1 MEDKRKVFVKLVPGH
16 SVPRSVRESDLF
28 DHFDTPKG
36 KIEEVSAI
44 RGRDTAQGFV
54 RFKTQEAAKEA
65 IARYHGTKLY
75 GRFQITV
82 RPFRGKEENYPPAT
96 ATRQNSKQ
104 HHRPSSAGSSPVVST
119 NQANTPAVQT
129 HQPRV
134 HPRRGRVTAPTKPQV
149 SPKSDHQAAPSTTT
163 PAVHTQSEAAAQH
176 SSSRVVDSVHIQAK
190 SQEDSWPDIV
200 PTTTIN
206 LNSEPDGQPDSQSQ
220 QPSLKDLL
228 LNLTSS
234 SAEQISCYQAASQ
247 SYEQSHLSPVPIAC
261 AGPVSSDP
269 STLSRVAIT
278 NLSSQVDE
286 DDLIPFLG
294 SRGKLLSLLPADD
307 ASTKTATVA
316 YPSFAEAQEAVVN
329 WHGKACYGLPISVAV
344 IQNVTPPPPGFPP
357 SLQPP
362 PSLLPVNYTA
372 PHPQYPPPYS
382 NHYSIPPY
390 PADVL
395 AMMQPPV
402 DYPMLQPPVDYPMML
417 PINFPTMMQ
426 PPINYSTM
434 MQPIAGVPGLQN
446 TYPSLPCSVQR
457 RISSRLCDFI
467 KTMTAGQDFERK
479 GGNLRYSDG
488 CLLISANT
496 PETAEQ
502 FASKVV
508 DKMSERQLS
517 LSLKQLTQLAE
528 RSPNRPSQFDELC
541 SPFSTNP
548 NVSIFLSVEY
558 GQGKEP
564 AVIFVGQT
572 EAVNSAHLHFTATLL
587 KELEMDRLVEN

>member
-1 MEDKRKVFVKLVPGH
+1 MKLVLYLAGVTVD
-16 SVPRSVRESDLF
+16 SFCLSNKLFYGKLFCCFRS
-28 DHFDTPKG
+28 
-36 KIEEVSAI
+36 I
-44 RGRDTAQGFV
+44 
-54 RFKTQEAAKEA
+54 
-65 IARYHGTKLY
+65 
-75 GRFQITV
+75 
-82 RPFRGKEENYPPAT
+82 
-96 ATRQNSKQ
+96 
-104 HHRPSSAGSSPVVST
+104 SSP
-119 NQANTPAVQT
+119 
-129 HQPRV
+129 
-134 HPRRGRVTAPTKPQV
+134 
-149 SPKSDHQAAPSTTT
+149 
-163 PAVHTQSEAAAQH
+163 
-176 SSSRVVDSVHIQAK
+176 
-190 SQEDSWPDIV
+190 
-200 PTTTIN
+200 
-206 LNSEPDGQPDSQSQ
+206 
-220 QPSLKDLL
+220 
-228 LNLTSS
+228 
-234 SAEQISCYQAASQ
+234 
-247 SYEQSHLSPVPIAC
+247 
-261 AGPVSSDP
+261 
-269 STLSRVAIT
+269 
-278 NLSSQVDE
+278 
-286 DDLIPFLG
+286 
-294 SRGKLLSLLPADD
+294 
-307 ASTKTATVA
+307 
-316 YPSFAEAQEAVVN
+316 
-329 WHGKACYGLPISVAV
+329 
-344 IQNVTPPPPGFPP
+344 
-357 SLQPP
+357 
-362 PSLLPVNYTA
+362 
-372 PHPQYPPPYS
+372 
-382 NHYSIPPY
+382 
-390 PADVL
+390 VL

-479 GGNLRYSDG
+479 GGNLHSDG